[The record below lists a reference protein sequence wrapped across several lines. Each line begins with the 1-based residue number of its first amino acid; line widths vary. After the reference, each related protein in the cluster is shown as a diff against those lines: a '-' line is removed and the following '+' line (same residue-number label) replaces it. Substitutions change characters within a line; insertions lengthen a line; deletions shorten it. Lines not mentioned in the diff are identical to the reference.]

1 MTLAAPNEPAQD
13 WRLPP
18 AVIEAAQRAAAEV
31 DHAARF
37 PNEAFAALKQA
48 RLLGALVPKAL
59 GGLGLSLTEVAGQ
72 CQALAAACGSAGM
85 VLAMH
90 HIQIA
95 SLVRHAIHQPW
106 HRAFLERLCRE
117 QLLLAS
123 ATSEVDIGGGLRTSI
138 CAVERQNGRFRVE
151 KKASAV
157 SYAEAADALMLT
169 ARAHPEAVAGDQ
181 ALVVLEGEGLRLH
194 PRESWD
200 AMGMRGTCSG
210 AYLVEGEGA
219 EAQIFETSFGDV
231 AAQSMVPVS
240 HMLWGSV
247 WTGVA
252 GDAVLRARACLRSR
266 MKAGANDLPN
276 GAQRLVEAVEVLQ
289 LAEARVR
296 CALADFDWDH
306 PTPAGFALAASHN
319 ALKTSVSEACLF
331 AAQEAL
337 AICGFAGYAREGDYS
352 VARHVRDLTSAPLM
366 IGNGR
371 MRETAAR
378 LILAQRPVLGV
389 AP

>member
-1 MTLAAPNEPAQD
+1 MNAAATLEPVLEWRMPDAVLQAA
-13 WRLPP
+13 
-18 AVIEAAQRAAAEV
+18 RAAAADV

-37 PNEAFAALKQA
+37 PHEAFAALKQA
-48 RLLGALVPKAL
+48 KLLGALVPKSL
-59 GGLGLSLTEVAGQ
+59 GGLGLTLTQVAGQ
-72 CQALAAACGSAGM
+72 CQALAGVCGSAGM

-90 HIQIA
+90 HIQVA
-95 SLVRHAIHQPW
+95 SLVRHAIRQPW
-106 HRAFLERLCRE
+106 HRAFLERVCRD

-138 CAVERQNGRFRVE
+138 CAVERKDGRFVVE

-169 ARAHPEAVAGDQ
+169 ARAHPDAVAGDQ
-181 ALVVLEGEGLRLH
+181 ALVVLEGEGLKLH

-210 AYLVEGEGA
+210 AFLVEGEGD
-219 EAQIFETSFGDV
+219 EAQVFETPFSDV
-231 AAQSMVPVS
+231 AAQSMVPIS
-240 HMLWGSV
+240 HILWGSV
-247 WTGVA
+247 WTGIA

-266 MKAGANDLPN
+266 MKAGVSDLPN
-276 GAQRLVEAVEVLQ
+276 GTQRLVEAVEVLQ

-296 CALADFDWDH
+296 CALADLDWDR

-337 AICGFAGYAREGDYS
+337 AICGFAGYAREGEYS

-371 MRETAAR
+371 MRESAAR